1 MRIPYEP
8 PDETFPINVTNMID
22 VFLLLLIFFLVATTF
37 AKEERDSSVQLPGT
51 AAVRPISAPARDF
64 VINIREDGSI
74 KIGDKVYAAGELLD
88 TLKKAE
94 QEDPGRNVLIRADE
108 RSIMKYFAAVARQCR
123 AAGFNEV
130 RIGYV
135 FDSQPPKP

>member
-1 MRIPYEP
+1 
-8 PDETFPINVTNMID
+8 V
-22 VFLLLLIFFLVATTF
+22 
-37 AKEERDSSVQLPGT
+37 
-51 AAVRPISAPARDF
+51 
-64 VINIREDGSI
+64 
-74 KIGDKVYAAGELLD
+74 KIGDKVYAAGEFMEPLQR
-88 TLKKAE
+88 AQ